1 MTLDEKLALMREQAA
16 SKALPEYI
24 RQNLLAQISV
34 LEQLQQAVAAPAAVP
49 EKEHV
54 PFSIKRKKKEA

>member
-1 MTLDEKLALMREQAA
+1 MTLEEQIVLMKQQAE
-16 SKALPEYI
+16 SKVLPFFI
-24 RQNLLAQISV
+24 RQNLLAQIAV
-34 LEQLQQAVAAPAAVP
+34 LEQQNVAAPAAVP

>member
-1 MTLDEKLALMREQAA
+1 MTLEQQIALMREQAA

-24 RQNLLAQISV
+24 RQSLQQQIAV
-34 LEQLQQAVAAPAAVP
+34 LEQGHNVAAPAAVA
-49 EKEHV
+49 EKEHI

>member
-1 MTLDEKLALMREQAA
+1 MNVEQQIALMREQAA

-24 RQNLLAQISV
+24 RQGLLAQIAA
-34 LEQLQQAVAAPAAVP
+34 LEQPVAASAAVP
-49 EKEHV
+49 EKEHI